1 MPLKLPIFFRL
12 ICSMLLSTAI
22 NLSSLNEITFACY
35 YRELALFESPSLR
48 PLAVTAAF
56 SARANTCSPWTAVFP
71 VFRPAW
77 RRATS
82 FPHFFTKITIHDP
95 TIGFSCSFRC
105 FSMIGWLNYHVT
117 FYRNDITC
125 GVTLSQNGRKYPVN
139 PYQLWTMSFCTARR
153 ASLRT
158 LGSLWDIIFITLT
171 LQPRFSSTL
180 RIKEHTHSDWKH
192 KSFVENSLR

>member
-12 ICSMLLSTAI
+12 ICSCFQLRWTYLHWIKLLLYAI
-22 NLSSLNEITFACY
+22 IENWHFLNRLPCGPWQWL
-35 YRELALFESPSLR
+35 RLF
-48 PLAVTAAF
+48 PLVQTLVRLGQPCFQF
-56 SARANTCSPWTAVFP
+56 SALLDVEQQVSRTSSQRLQSTILRLVSVVVF
-71 VFRPAW
+71 VV
-77 RRATS
+77 
-82 FPHFFTKITIHDP
+82 
-95 TIGFSCSFRC
+95 

-117 FYRNDITC
+117 FCRNDITC
-125 GVTLSQNGRKYPVN
+125 GVTLPQNGRKYPVN

-180 RIKEHTHSDWKH
+180 RIKEHTHSDRKH

>member
-1 MPLKLPIFFRL
+1 MI
-12 ICSMLLSTAI
+12 
-22 NLSSLNEITFACY
+22 
-35 YRELALFESPSLR
+35 
-48 PLAVTAAF
+48 AAF

-77 RRATS
+77 RPATS
-82 FPHFFTKITIHDP
+82 FPHFFTKITIHDA

-105 FSMIGWLNYHVT
+105 FSMIVWLNYHVT
-117 FYRNDITC
+117 FCRNDITS

-139 PYQLWTMSFCTARR
+139 TYQLWTMSFCTARR

-192 KSFVENSLR
+192 KSFVENSLDRKKLNNIEQENNILFSSRVMPHIFTSIMSRYCQNGWISGRLQ

>member
-1 MPLKLPIFFRL
+1 
-12 ICSMLLSTAI
+12 MLLSRTG
-22 NLSSLNEITFACY
+22 TFWIAF
-35 YRELALFESPSLR
+35 L
-48 PLAVTAAF
+48 AAF
-56 SARANTCSPWTAVFP
+56 GSNCGFFCSCKHLFALDSRVS
-71 VFRPAW
+71 
-77 RRATS
+77 S
-82 FPHFFTKITIHDP
+82 FPPCLTSSNKFPACTSSQRLQSTILRLVCCFH
-95 TIGFSCSFRC
+95 C

-117 FYRNDITC
+117 FCRNDITC
-125 GVTLSQNGRKYPVN
+125 GVTLPQNGRKYPVN

-180 RIKEHTHSDWKH
+180 RIKEHTNSDWKH